1 MFGTEDIIPD
11 EVRLP
16 SYRVENYSEQGNVVA
31 LLENLDF
38 LEEKLD
44 QASIRRAAQKNLVT
58 KYYNSRVR
66 PRSFLPGDLV
76 LRKVFQ
82 TTQEHGVGAF
92 GLNWEGPYKVIWIVR
107 PGVYELEDLGGK
119 VLSHP

>member
-1 MFGTEDIIPD
+1 MT
-11 EVRLP
+11 
-16 SYRVENYSEQGNVVA
+16 A

-38 LEEKLD
+38 HEEKHN
-44 QASIRRAAQKNLVT
+44 QAAICLATQKNLVI

-82 TTQEHGVGAF
+82 NTQEPGVGVF
-92 GLNWEGPYKVIWIVR
+92 GQNWEGPYKVTRIVR
-107 PGVYELEDLGGK
+107 PGVHELEDLGGK
-119 VLSHP
+119 ALDHPWNVEHFKKYYQ